1 MSVNLLGLIS
11 SPERRHAQQLAYS
24 VEMVGDIASS
34 YDGALDRHEYA
45 FARCML
51 DAFYV
56 HVRLLAD
63 FLVTRTDRKDFG
75 PADFGVEWVAPDTAG
90 SARLSQHWDVA
101 SKYVVHFGRPR
112 VPETLEDL
120 AAFQIGGKHFRDMA
134 RDALDVFSEFLEEL
148 EAKTPGWEGGTR
160 LPDRDTE
167 PIEWQARNLSDRTKM
182 LRDSYM
188 TARRKVGGAALDT

>member
-1 MSVNLLGLIS
+1 MSDNLIGLIS

-24 VEMVGDIASS
+24 VEMVGDIASN

-63 FLVTRTDRKDFG
+63 FLVRRTDRKDFG
-75 PADFGVEWVAPDTAG
+75 PPDFGVEWVAPETDEA
-90 SARLSQHWDVA
+90 ARLSQHWDVA

-120 AAFQIGGKHFRDMA
+120 AAFQIGGKHFRGMA
-134 RDALDVFSEFLEEL
+134 WDALEVFAEFLEGL
-148 EAKTPGWEGGTR
+148 EAKTPRWDGGSR
-160 LPDRDTE
+160 VPDRDTE
-167 PIEWQARNLSDRTKM
+167 PIEWQARNLSDRTRM
-182 LRDSYM
+182 LRDSYT
-188 TARRKVGGAALDT
+188 TARRKGSRRFC

>member
-1 MSVNLLGLIS
+1 MLVVTLPRIRAVVPALDQSRAEKLSFQHSRTEGRPVARPHRPEVHASCMSVNLLGLIS

-75 PADFGVEWVAPDTAG
+75 PADSESNGW
-90 SARLSQHWDVA
+90 RQ
-101 SKYVVHFGRPR
+101 
-112 VPETLEDL
+112 TLPG
-120 AAFQIGGKHFRDMA
+120 QRD
-134 RDALDVFSEFLEEL
+134 
-148 EAKTPGWEGGTR
+148 
-160 LPDRDTE
+160 
-167 PIEWQARNLSDRTKM
+167 
-182 LRDSYM
+182 
-188 TARRKVGGAALDT
+188 